1 MSPSLFASWGIP
13 LTGKIRNVRAL
24 LASLGNTIR
33 MYYQPTSSNKEMIYE
48 CFCFH
53 QNESP
58 TNQWQWTEKNGN
70 AKGVFHPIRMYYQ
83 PSITNNIKELIIDSN
98 CFVVKFLTVG
108 IDQNHYIWFWWNLL
122 NNFVGISKCWKLI
135 TLLKCVGRKIWP
147 TSYSQELQYLWIL
160 CRKK

>member
-1 MSPSLFASWGIP
+1 MLCHQQQQQQDKKQQHRRNSNKQKIVFLSPSLFASWRIP

-33 MYYQPTSSNKEMIYE
+33 MYYQPTSSNNKEMICE

-70 AKGVFHPIRMYYQ
+70 AKGVFHPIRMYNH
-83 PSITNNIKELIIDSN
+83 PSMTNNSKELIIDSN
-98 CFVVKFLTVG
+98 CLVVKFLTVG
-108 IDQNHYIWFWWNLL
+108 IYQNHYDFDGTY
-122 NNFVGISKCWKLI
+122 V
-135 TLLKCVGRKIWP
+135 
-147 TSYSQELQYLWIL
+147 
-160 CRKK
+160 